1 MSLAVSLAQAAPL
14 YNLGLVVIA
23 LILFCKLFTSGV
35 RSTKIYLM
43 PWKLLFVGLVIF
55 IIEEAL
61 TILRSLDYINIPIH
75 INGFFE
81 VLIISTFIYALLLQK
96 EHVKRYL

>member
-1 MSLAVSLAQAAPL
+1 MSLGASLAQAAPL

-23 LILFCKLFTSGV
+23 LILFYKLFTLRV
-35 RSTKIYLM
+35 KDRRVYLL
-43 PWKLLFVGLVIF
+43 PWKLMFAGLAIF
-55 IIEEAL
+55 IVEEVL
-61 TILRSLDYINIPIH
+61 TILRGLEYVTIPIH

-96 EHVKRYL
+96 EHVKRTI